1 MIAYHVDRNNALK
14 EGNIIELTKDPI
26 KDQTGLLC
34 NFLPH
39 DGLSNHG
46 WHYLIDYKI
55 QNTSGNKTEYY
66 IMEYELE
73 LIRRAYFPNLISR
86 FESFFA
92 IPSIDEIDK
101 WEGIFSE
108 NDTIWQIEFD
118 ESQSIIRDS
127 NLLIPGLDLQTHMF
141 APISSFVNGYHYWS
155 GVQSNNPRMEL
166 LIKPPIKII
175 NQYHL

>member
-1 MIAYHVDRNNALK
+1 MIAYHIDRNNTLK
-14 EGNIIELTKDPI
+14 KGDVIELI
-26 KDQTGLLC
+26 KPTIEDQTGLLC

-46 WHYLIDYKI
+46 WHYLIDYKL
-55 QNTSGNKTEYY
+55 QNTNGNKTEYY

-73 LIRRAYFPNLISR
+73 LIRKVYFPDLVSR

-92 IPSIDEIDK
+92 ISSIDEISK
-101 WEGIFSE
+101 WRGILSE

-118 ESQSIIRDS
+118 ESQSIMRDS
-127 NLLIPGLDLQTHMF
+127 NFLIPGLDLQTHMF
-141 APISSFVNGYHYWS
+141 EPIISFTNGYRYWS
-155 GVQSNNPRMEL
+155 GKKTNNPRMEL